1 MHDTELPFGPL
12 IETTLRVVTW
22 NVWGRHGPWER
33 REPAIIAALRAAAP
47 DVVVLPEAWE
57 TPADGQCGRLGSALG
72 LDHHA
77 YLPGSADSGLGV
89 LSRWPILHH
98 ADQPLGSGAPGTV
111 LFTELDGPRGPVQ
124 VFGVMLAWRLDHG
137 LVRQGQVR
145 DLATYVAK
153 TQNRHGPVVVCGDFN
168 APPDSDEIRALT
180 GRREAGLAD
189 FVLFDAWEVAG
200 PPGAAGVTW
209 SRSNPWAAPSLLP
222 DRRIDYVF
230 TTWPRRG
237 GAGSAVE
244 ARLAGE
250 AAADGV
256 VPSDHYAVV
265 VDLRY

>member
-168 APPDSDEIRALT
+168 APPDSDEIRLLT
-180 GRREAGLAD
+180 GRAGPAAPG
-189 FVLFDAWEVAG
+189 FVCYDAWEMAG
-200 PPGAAGVTW
+200 GGGPGHTW
-209 SRSNPWAAPSLLP
+209 SGDNVWAAPALWPS
-222 DRRIDYVF
+222 RRIDYVF
-230 TTWPRRG
+230 SAWWRRG
-237 GAGSAVE
+237 GAGHPVRCE
-244 ARLAGE
+244 LVGTDPV
-250 AAADGV
+250 DGV
-256 VPSDHYAVV
+256 LGSDHYGVLAE
-265 VDLRY
+265 LRY